1 MGSFCFT
8 IDKEFSMKQYL
19 DLLTHVL
26 TNGVESDDRTNTG
39 TIKTFG
45 YQMRFDLS
53 KGIPVVTTKKVPLKS
68 VISELLWFI
77 EGSPDERRLAEILYG
92 TRDPEKRTIWTAN
105 YEKQGIDLGYTDN
118 MLGPIYGVQ
127 WRSWKTN
134 EIVDY
139 ENVNHVSK
147 KQSIYENA
155 TVAEN
160 YIDQLELLIQ
170 GLKNNPN
177 DRRHILTA
185 WNVGELSK
193 MALPPCHCF
202 AQFFVQNGKLS
213 CQLYQRSADVFLGV
227 PFNITSYAIFTTM
240 LAQVCGL
247 AVGEFI
253 WTGGDIHIYKNH
265 IDQVKKQ
272 LERTPKQLPTIWINP
287 DIKDINDFTMN
298 DIKIEGYDPHP
309 TIKAEMAA

>member
-1 MGSFCFT
+1 
-8 IDKEFSMKQYL
+8 
-19 DLLTHVL
+19 
-26 TNGVESDDRTNTG
+26 
-39 TIKTFG
+39 
-45 YQMRFDLS
+45 
-53 KGIPVVTTKKVPLKS
+53 
-68 VISELLWFI
+68 
-77 EGSPDERRLAEILYG
+77 
-92 TRDPEKRTIWTAN
+92 
-105 YEKQGIDLGYTDN
+105 
-118 MLGPIYGVQ
+118 
-127 WRSWKTN
+127 
-134 EIVDY
+134 VDY
-139 ENVNHVSK
+139 ENIRQVETN
-147 KQSIYENA
+147 QTIYENA
-155 TVAEN
+155 TVKEN

-247 AVGEFI
+247 GVGEFI

-265 IDQVKKQ
+265 VDQVKQQ
-272 LERTPKQLPTIWINP
+272 LEREPKQLPTIWVNPEINN
-287 DIKDINDFTMN
+287 INDFTMD
-298 DIKIEGYDPHP
+298 DIKINDYDPHP